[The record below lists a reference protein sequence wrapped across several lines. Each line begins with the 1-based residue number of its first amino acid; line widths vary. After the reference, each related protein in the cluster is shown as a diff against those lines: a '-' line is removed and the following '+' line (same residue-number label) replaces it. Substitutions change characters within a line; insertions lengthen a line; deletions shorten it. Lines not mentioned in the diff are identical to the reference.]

1 MQYPLE
7 LAFKILALTPQISVT
22 DASGRLVFYVKLKMF
37 KLKELVTIFSDEA
50 QTQPLYYI
58 NADRVIDF
66 SARYHFTDV
75 NGTKL
80 GSVKREGMR
89 SLWKAHYNILAG
101 EDVVMNIREEN
112 PWVKVADG
120 CLSQIPIIGLISG
133 FFFHPVYLISRGDG
147 PTVMRLAK
155 QPSFF
160 ESKFMIRK
168 EMELAE
174 HEEIRVLL
182 SLMMMILLE
191 RARG

>member
-22 DASGRLVFYVKLKMF
+22 DASGKLVFYVKLKMF

-50 QTQPLYYI
+50 QTIPLYYI

-75 NGTKL
+75 NGTNL
-80 GSVKREGMR
+80 GSVKREGVR

-101 EDVVMNIREEN
+101 DDIVMNIREEN

-120 CLSQIPIIGLISG
+120 
-133 FFFHPVYLISRGDG
+133 
-147 PTVMRLAK
+147 
-155 QPSFF
+155 
-160 ESKFMIRK
+160 
-168 EMELAE
+168 
-174 HEEIRVLL
+174 
-182 SLMMMILLE
+182 
-191 RARG
+191 